1 MTKPSN
7 NAVAEK
13 AVARRMLTRK
23 QAAEYLSISCAT
35 LSRWA
40 ADRTGPPWVKL
51 GDGDTSAIRYP
62 SDLLD
67 DFIASRTK
75 LPKA

>member
-1 MTKPSN
+1 MTKPLT
-7 NAVAEK
+7 NAVADK
-13 AVARRMLTRK
+13 AIARRMFTRPE
-23 QAAEYLSISCAT
+23 AAEYLRVSCST

-51 GDGDTSAIRYP
+51 GDGDTAAIRYP

-67 DFIASRTK
+67 EFIASRTT

>member
-1 MTKPSN
+1 MTKPLT

-23 QAAEYLSISCAT
+23 EAASYLSISCAS

-40 ADRTGPPWVKL
+40 ANRTGPPWVKL
-51 GDGDTSAIRYP
+51 GDGDTAAIRYP

-67 DFIASRTK
+67 EFIASRTT

>member
-1 MTKPSN
+1 MTRLST

-23 QAAEYLSISCAT
+23 EAAEYLSISCAS

-67 DFIASRTK
+67 EFIASRTT

>member
-1 MTKPSN
+1 MTKLLTKT
-7 NAVAEK
+7 AAEN
-13 AVARRMLTRK
+13 AVARRMLTR
-23 QAAEYLSISCAT
+23 QEAAEYLRVSCAT

-40 ADRTGPPWVKL
+40 AGRTGPPFVKL
-51 GDGDTSAIRYP
+51 GDGDTAAVRYP

-75 LPKA
+75 SPKA